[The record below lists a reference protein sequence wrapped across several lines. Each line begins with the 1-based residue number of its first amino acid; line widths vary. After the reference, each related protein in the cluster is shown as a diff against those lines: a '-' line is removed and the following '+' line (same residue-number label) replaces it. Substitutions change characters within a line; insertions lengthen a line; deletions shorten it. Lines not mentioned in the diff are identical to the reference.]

1 MGNTSITLGLLFGL
15 TTLVSQVQPALIKS
29 TSPPPAPPVAVVT
42 ADPVQDM
49 MAIAVVETLRNRF
62 AGNDVEFKFDSFT
75 RQQASE
81 RDVEVSGAGQFRLD
95 GGKAWLPMN
104 YSALYDTATATIES
118 PEISL
123 GATPT
128 SRKGMAVNTAALDVL
143 VGRKLAEEFASQ
155 AVEFDLGTV
164 RTVAG
169 DARYATVEG
178 SGVAS
183 FAGEGAAAV
192 SVQGVFDRSTGQWLG
207 VTYELGH
214 QAA

>member
-1 MGNTSITLGLLFGL
+1 MGHTSIILGLLFGL
-15 TTLVSQVQPALIKS
+15 TTLVSQVQPALVEPRN
-29 TSPPPAPPVAVVT
+29 PPTVEAP
-42 ADPVQDM
+42 ADPLQD
-49 MAIAVVETLRNRF
+49 ATAAAVIESLRSRF
-62 AGNDVEFKFDSFT
+62 AGNDVEFKFDTFT
-75 RQQASE
+75 REQASE

-95 GGKAWLPMN
+95 GDNAWLPMN

-118 PEISL
+118 PVISL
-123 GATPT
+123 AATPA
-128 SRKGMAVNTAALDVL
+128 SRKDMAVNTAALDVL
-143 VGRKLAEEFASQ
+143 VGRKLAEEFALQ

-192 SVQGVFDRSTGQWLG
+192 SVQGVFDRDTGQWLG
-207 VTYELGH
+207 VTYELGNE
-214 QAA
+214 AA

>member
-1 MGNTSITLGLLFGL
+1 MGNTSILLGLLFGL
-15 TTLVSQVQPALIKS
+15 TTLVSQVQPALVKPS
-29 TSPPPAPPVAVVT
+29 SAPVPPPAVVA

-75 RQQASE
+75 RLQASD
-81 RDVEVSGAGQFRLD
+81 RDVAVSGAGQFRLD

-128 SRKGMAVNTAALDVL
+128 SRKDMAVNTAALDVL

-164 RTVAG
+164 RTIAG

-178 SGVAS
+178 SGIAS

>member
-1 MGNTSITLGLLFGL
+1 MGHTSITLGLLFGL
-15 TTLVSQVQPALIKS
+15 TTLVSQVQPALVEPRN
-29 TSPPPAPPVAVVT
+29 PPTAATAP
-42 ADPVQDM
+42 ADPLQDA
-49 MAIAVVETLRNRF
+49 MAAAVIETLRSRF

-75 RQQASE
+75 RQQASD

-95 GGKAWLPMN
+95 GGNAWLPMS
-104 YSALYDTATATIES
+104 YSARYDTATSSIES
-118 PEISL
+118 PEITL
-123 GATPT
+123 AATPT
-128 SRKGMAVNTAALDVL
+128 VRKGVTVNTAALDVL

-192 SVQGVFDRSTGQWLG
+192 AVQGVFDRSTGQWLG
-207 VTYELGH
+207 VTYELGNE
-214 QAA
+214 AA